1 MRYHIITYGC
11 QMNKSDSERIATALE
26 SKGYR
31 TTSCKKGADL
41 IVVNACTVR
50 QSAVDRVYGQTQF
63 FDKLKKK
70 GKKIKTVLT
79 GCILPK
85 DRKKLAN
92 HFDLILDIKDLP
104 KLPQKLA
111 NLSFRN
117 LNKSNS
123 DPDPKS
129 RETQIGTSP
138 KRPSSFNKKG
148 CPEGDSA
155 RAKRVPIWSNP
166 NLSTK
171 NYLHIQPKYSNKI
184 SVYVPI
190 MTGCNNFCSYCVV
203 PYTRGREVS
212 RPSEEIIREI
222 RDLIKRDY
230 KEIILLGQNVNS
242 YINPSRIKTNKN
254 TNDFAQLLEEIND
267 IPGKFWVFFTS
278 SHPKDFSQELIDVIA
293 KGEKICKYIHLPAQS
308 GDNKILKKMNRGYTT
323 KYFRELIRDIRNRIP
338 GVSVS
343 TDIIVGFPGETEK
356 QFEGTL
362 GLLKEVK
369 FDMAYI
375 ARYSPREGTQSAR
388 LKDNISQEEK
398 KRRENVLTD
407 VLKKTALENNKE
419 LVGKEMEVLVKGV
432 KNICVHSS
440 SNSCKLVYYGKTRGF
455 KDILITNRYKS
466 NTNKHELV
474 GEFIKIKV
482 TEATPWGLK
491 GRRIS

>member
-1 MRYHIITYGC
+1 
-11 QMNKSDSERIATALE
+11 
-26 SKGYR
+26 
-31 TTSCKKGADL
+31 
-41 IVVNACTVR
+41 
-50 QSAVDRVYGQTQF
+50 
-63 FDKLKKK
+63 
-70 GKKIKTVLT
+70 
-79 GCILPK
+79 
-85 DRKKLAN
+85 
-92 HFDLILDIKDLP
+92 
-104 KLPQKLA
+104 
-111 NLSFRN
+111 
-117 LNKSNS
+117 
-123 DPDPKS
+123 
-129 RETQIGTSP
+129 
-138 KRPSSFNKKG
+138 
-148 CPEGDSA
+148 
-155 RAKRVPIWSNP
+155 
-166 NLSTK
+166 
-171 NYLHIQPKYSNKI
+171 
-184 SVYVPI
+184 
-190 MTGCNNFCSYCVV
+190 
-203 PYTRGREVS
+203 VS
-212 RPSEEIIREI
+212 RPSKEILQEI
-222 RDLIKRDY
+222 KNLVKKGY

-242 YINPSRIKTNKN
+242 YTNPSRIKTNKN